1 MVATFKVGKQNYVFS
16 NSWPPILGGLLGV
29 WGKWI
34 KRAKFIYNIQNF
46 NPEQVLA
53 ANFSKNKLITD
64 AMMFFDKFS
73 CRQSNLIITVGR
85 FIENEST
92 GEVVTMGER
101 SRQNLTKKLTREV
114 SVKKYIQ
121 SIEDL

>member
-1 MVATFKVGKQNYVFS
+1 MV
-16 NSWPPILGGLLGV
+16 
-29 WGKWI
+29 
-34 KRAKFIYNIQNF
+34 
-46 NPEQVLA
+46 
-53 ANFSKNKLITD
+53 NFSKNKLITD

-92 GEVVTMGER
+92 GEVVTIGER
-101 SRQNLTKKLTREV
+101 SRQNLTKKLTRKV